1 MLQTFC
7 CAALGSQGVAEKL
20 RRRMRHRSK
29 TACTTSAEMPPS
41 SSGVLPDASAWAS
54 AQVSPST
61 VDMVPKSE
69 LPQVSSRVGR
79 GPVDDPLST
88 EWKSAPASV
97 VSGSE
102 TACLTPPTSGKRPLS
117 SEYFSRSACQ
127 VSSNRCSSS
136 PVSSHKVLRAIRWV
150 GAVFL
155 PERGGGEGT
164 DASAVLLDARPSG
177 GRGECPSGTPR
188 AAATTEG
195 GEMVPRLRCA
205 MPLSAGW
212 D

>member
-7 CAALGSQGVAEKL
+7 CEAQGSQGAAEQL
-20 RRRMRHRSK
+20 RRRIRHKSK

-41 SSGVLPDASAWAS
+41 SRRVPPVASAWAS

-79 GPVDDPLST
+79 SPVDEPLST
-88 EWKSAPASV
+88 EWKSVPASA
-97 VSGSE
+97 VSGSV
-102 TACLTPPTSGKRPLS
+102 TACLTSPSPGEKPLS
-117 SEYFSRSACQ
+117 SEYCSKSACQ

-136 PVSSHKVLRAIRWV
+136 PVSSHKALRAIRGV

-155 PERGGGEGT
+155 PGIGGEVGT

-195 GEMVPRLRCA
+195 GERVPRLRGA